1 MITCNTLGT
10 MGRLGNQMFQYATLY
25 AIAKQNNYDFGVP
38 RSKVNNTN
46 EYSKFY
52 LPEIFNLSAKDS
64 SNTNNQKR
72 FVEKKHDYDPYIFS
86 IEDDTDIWGYFQT
99 EKYFKKYKEEIKKEF
114 SFPKEIKNFC
124 ESFKKSFF
132 NKKIVSLHVRRG
144 DYLKIPNIHPPCSLN
159 YYQEAISQFDEDS
172 LFLIFSDDIAWC
184 IENFKGERY
193 LFFQNN
199 HYTSLCMMSLC
210 DGHIIANSSYS
221 WWGAWLGGENLVI
234 APKNWFGQELNYKNT
249 EDVYCDNWVVM

>member
-114 SFPKEIKNFC
+114 
-124 ESFKKSFF
+124 
-132 NKKIVSLHVRRG
+132 
-144 DYLKIPNIHPPCSLN
+144 
-159 YYQEAISQFDEDS
+159 
-172 LFLIFSDDIAWC
+172 
-184 IENFKGERY
+184 
-193 LFFQNN
+193 
-199 HYTSLCMMSLC
+199 
-210 DGHIIANSSYS
+210 
-221 WWGAWLGGENLVI
+221 
-234 APKNWFGQELNYKNT
+234 
-249 EDVYCDNWVVM
+249 